1 MFCKKCGNQIGDDA
15 AFCPKC
21 GTAVGGQSDGQENV
35 QADVQSA
42 PASAEVKSVP
52 AKGKVVSSTERIES
66 KYKVGKIITMV
77 VFIGFSLFIPL
88 PQDNWVLTF
97 LIAAALLGL
106 LGWNALSAATM
117 FIIRKIET
125 EQYASYIN
133 SESAEDIVK
142 LIAQPLTA
150 KGMRAS
156 PCNKGSNVVSVI
168 YQGREYEL
176 YFFKEGYFNISP
188 DRPVSMHGLEGMK
201 IIKMPSIYEHSLE
214 DFPIIAHCV
223 QEALKKA

>member
-1 MFCKKCGNQIGDDA
+1 MFCKKCGNQIDDDA

-21 GTAVGGQSDGQENV
+21 GAAVGRQSDVQENG
-35 QADVQSA
+35 QTDVQSA
-42 PASAEVKSVP
+42 PNSAEVKSVP

-97 LIAAALLGL
+97 LIVATFLGL

-142 LIAQPLTA
+142 LLAQPLTA
-150 KGMRAS
+150 NGMRVD
-156 PCNKGSNVVSVI
+156 PCNKGSNVVLVI

-201 IIKMPSIYEHSLE
+201 IIKMPFIYEHSLE
-214 DFPIIAHCV
+214 DFPVIAHCV
-223 QEALKKA
+223 QESLKKA

>member
-21 GTAVGGQSDGQENV
+21 GTAVGGQSNGQENV
-35 QADVQSA
+35 QTDVQSA
-42 PASAEVKSVP
+42 PASVEVKSVP

-150 KGMRAS
+150 KGMRAG

-168 YQGREYEL
+168 YHGREYEL